1 MNYFLSEEQQN
12 FLHKIINFEGPN
24 VLFVTGSAG
33 TGKSTLLHAVQD
45 YDEDTIVLAPTGIA
59 AIQAK
64 GQTIHSFFGL
74 KPNSSVSKM
83 RNDSVKALKN
93 ANRIIIDEISMV
105 RSDLMELMNSIM
117 QSKLKNRLPFGGIPM
132 IVFGDQS
139 QIEPVVKEDEI
150 DFIVKEYGGH
160 FFFDAPAVKANPIEI
175 IKLNTI
181 YRQQGEIEFIEAL
194 QALRAGKTDKLHIFN
209 QQINVPDD
217 DCVRITYTNKRCSLI
232 NETKLKQIDSRQYVS
247 TGVVDG
253 EFLQSE
259 FPAEEKFHFKLY
271 ARVML
276 LVNNRE
282 IGNEYV
288 NGDIGTI
295 VSIDPSSIIVQLDRG
310 KRLVKVEKYTWEK
323 IAYSHEDG
331 KLKSG
336 VVGTYTQLPMKLSW
350 AMTCHR
356 VQGQTFHN
364 KVHIELE
371 TKSFAHGL
379 LYVALSRATKLDNLT
394 IGRRI
399 YPDDIVIDERVNNWC
414 VERGLNV

>member
-1 MNYFLSEEQQN
+1 MSYSLSEEQQN

-150 DFIVKEYGGH
+150 DFDFTSFKEACLSNRMQK
-160 FFFDAPAVKANPIEI
+160 FDNKEI
-175 IKLNTI
+175 LKLLKTLKLN
-181 YRQQGEIEFIEAL
+181 L
-194 QALRAGKTDKLHIFN
+194 VN
-209 QQINVPDD
+209 
-217 DCVRITYTNKRCSLI
+217 
-232 NETKLKQIDSRQYVS
+232 
-247 TGVVDG
+247 
-253 EFLQSE
+253 EFLNTRQ
-259 FPAEEKFHFKLY
+259 
-271 ARVML
+271 V
-276 LVNNRE
+276 
-282 IGNEYV
+282 
-288 NGDIGTI
+288 
-295 VSIDPSSIIVQLDRG
+295 
-310 KRLVKVEKYTWEK
+310 
-323 IAYSHEDG
+323 
-331 KLKSG
+331 
-336 VVGTYTQLPMKLSW
+336 
-350 AMTCHR
+350 
-356 VQGQTFHN
+356 
-364 KVHIELE
+364 
-371 TKSFAHGL
+371 
-379 LYVALSRATKLDNLT
+379 
-394 IGRRI
+394 
-399 YPDDIVIDERVNNWC
+399 
-414 VERGLNV
+414 